1 MQDTGKITLY
11 DGREINHGDCV
22 DLPMDMIVP
31 NTYNPNEMDD
41 ASFSLLEDN
50 VERIGFVDPI
60 VVVPGEDGNFL
71 IVDGAHRFEQRK
83 ISGEKEIPCIVVSP
97 EIFDEKTLMLQTV
110 RLNKIRG
117 ALNPTKFN
125 ALVDQLVN
133 KHEVPFDDLMDEL
146 GFADESEFET
156 LIDQGRQQIPK
167 EARKEYDKAV
177 KRISSVENLAKLIER
192 LWLKYGNTVPANF
205 MILEFNNKRHLWVTL
220 HSASMS
226 LFTDLFRECMSRGY
240 TIDSFMEA
248 ALLTGDLDTFI
259 ELHGDK
265 LRRIEEEDGALQDL
279 DDLLEP

>member
-192 LWLKYGNTVPANF
+192 LWLKYANTTPANF
-205 MILEFNNKRHLWVTL
+205 MILEFGGKRHLWL
-220 HSASMS
+220 MMRAEF
-226 LFTDLFRECMSRGY
+226 LAIATDLFRECMSRGY
-240 TIDSFMEA
+240 TVDS
-248 ALLTGDLDTFI
+248 LLETVLLDSSLDDII
-259 ELHGDK
+259 ENHSET
-265 LRRIEEEDGALQDL
+265 LRRIEEEEDAQQDL